1 MRIFKRKTLKIYLFF
16 SLLQVFSTKPKIE
29 VTSEP
34 TLEEKEPTPPP
45 KPESVAARRL
55 TPVLTITLP
64 STEELRNFEEK
75 SQKPPTPVSEK
86 KNRMGQ
92 QQQHQHLCQA
102 EYFEDIPKYEKV
114 K

>member
-1 MRIFKRKTLKIYLFF
+1 M
-16 SLLQVFSTKPKIE
+16 V
-29 VTSEP
+29 
-34 TLEEKEPTPPP
+34 EKEPTPPP
-45 KPESVAARRL
+45 RKPESVAARRL

-86 KNRMGQ
+86 KNRITGGQ
-92 QQQHQHLCQA
+92 QHHLCQA

-114 K
+114 ISLVLVTIMRVAQEISGAQRTFKLFELK